1 MRDIKQHPELMDA
14 VKTKVEGNH
23 IETVCVP
30 VSELD
35 KLEQARNNLYI
46 FLEGAIG
53 TLSIQQTI
61 MLQNEVT
68 QQMWRVANTKKWEV

>member
-1 MRDIKQHPELMDA
+1 MRDIKQQPEL
-14 VKTKVEGNH
+14 

-68 QQMWRVANTKKWEV
+68 QQMWRVANTKKWVE

>member
-1 MRDIKQHPELMDA
+1 MRDIKQHPEL
-14 VKTKVEGNH
+14 